1 MNRTGVIFAAEFAR
15 RMRSRPFL
23 IGTALGAFSIVV
35 TTLLPFVLSGLPNGR
50 PGVVLVGEPAL
61 TSAVQALIANDYA
74 TVDRRTH
81 LDGTPNLAFLRAEH
95 DAADAIVIERD
106 GAGIR
111 AQVYAREP
119 AGFGLTFGRDV
130 APLQAALATGIP
142 VADIK
147 RHVTVPVT
155 VHDAGGRFASV
166 TSARAAKGV
175 AFLSIILL
183 YVAILINAQVIMSSV
198 AEEKTSRIAELLVAT
213 VEPAQLLTA
222 KVLASGAGGLFQLLV
237 WVLVG
242 AVSSRTVVALLP
254 HVQALAHPGTVNA
267 ISIPPSEIVAFFAFF
282 LVGFAQY
289 SVLYAAAA
297 SLINRTED
305 LGAVAGPVLIP
316 VLAGFLVAEFAVAYP
331 ANPWIVACSQIP
343 LLSPFVMFSRI
354 ATSDVPAWQIG
365 TSLAI
370 NVAAAVGFAFLAG
383 RIYRVGLLLYGRS
396 PTLRQVLR
404 ALRT

>member
-1 MNRTGVIFAAEFAR
+1 MNRTGVIFRAEFAR
-15 RMRSRPFL
+15 RMHSRPFL
-23 IGTALGAFSIVV
+23 IGTVLGALSIVV
-35 TTLLPFVLSGLPNGR
+35 TTLLPFVLSGIPNER

-61 TSAVQALIANDYA
+61 TSAVQALIANDYT
-74 TVDRRTH
+74 TVDRRSH
-81 LDGTPNLAFLRAEH
+81 LDAVPNLQFLRSEH
-95 DAADAIVIERD
+95 DAVAAIVIERD
-106 GAGIR
+106 GSGIR
-111 AQVYAREP
+111 ALVYAREP
-119 AGFGLTFGRDV
+119 AAFGLTFGRDV
-130 APLQAALATGIP
+130 APLEAALGTGIP
-142 VADIK
+142 VGDIK
-147 RHVTVPVT
+147 RHVVVPVT
-155 VHDAGGRFASV
+155 IRDAGGRFANV

-222 KVLASGAGGLFQLLV
+222 KVLASAAGGLFQLLV
-237 WVLVG
+237 WVLLG
-242 AVSSRTVVALLP
+242 AASSRIVVALVP
-254 HVQALAHPGTVNA
+254 HAQALAHSNTASA

-331 ANPWIVACSQIP
+331 TNPWIVACSEIP

-354 ATSDVPAWQIG
+354 AASGVPAWQIAL
-365 TSLAI
+365 SLAI
-370 NVAAAVGFAFLAG
+370 NTAAAVAFALLAG
-383 RIYRVGLLLYGRS
+383 RIYRVGLLLYGRP